1 MNKNQS
7 TMKVCSLLPSG
18 TEILFA
24 LGLGDQLIGITDLCD
39 YPEETFHKRIV
50 CRSKIDVNKLSSK
63 QVDEAMHKILESGES
78 PYELDSEWLSAN
90 SPDVILTQDLCYF
103 CEIDSTTVH
112 KHVHG
117 FADMPEIVILNP
129 KSLNDIFESII
140 QVGAACSQS
149 TKAMNLVDALQQRVQ
164 NIRDNLSGDI
174 KFPRVFSLEGI
185 NPLVIGGHWIPDL
198 LQEGGGNQTLDPPG
212 SPARRLEWQ
221 EIVNY
226 APEKLFIDLCSS
238 DLNRQQRE
246 IPWLFNQPGWWDIP
260 AVKSGE
266 VYMIDH
272 VYFSRPGPRIVIG
285 LEIIAQ
291 LTHPGLFGGM
301 VPPGT
306 VMKFNPDEALS
317 LSGTN
322 IASSFHPY

>member
-1 MNKNQS
+1 
-7 TMKVCSLLPSG
+7 MKICSLLPSG

-24 LGLGDQLIGITDLCD
+24 LGLGDQIIGITDLCD
-39 YPEETFHKRIV
+39 YPEATLNKRIV
-50 CRSKIDVNKLSSK
+50 CRSKIDVNKLSSG

-103 CEIDSTTVH
+103 CEIDATTVH
-112 KHVHG
+112 QHVHSIT
-117 FADMPEIVILNP
+117 DMPEIVILNP
-129 KSLNDIFESII
+129 KSLNEIFDSIL

-149 TKAMNLVDALQQRVQ
+149 TKAINLVDELKQRVQ
-164 NIRDNLSGDI
+164 NIIHHLSGDI
-174 KFPRVFSLEGI
+174 TFPKVFSLEGI

-198 LQEGGGNQTLDPPG
+198 LQKGGGDQNLYPPG

-238 DLNRQQRE
+238 DLKRHQRE
-246 IPWLFNQPGWWDIP
+246 IPWLFDQPGWWDIP

-285 LEIIAQ
+285 LEIIAE
-291 LTHPGLFGGM
+291 LTHPSLFSGM
-301 VPPGT
+301 VPPRT
-306 VMKFNPDEALS
+306 VMKIDPNEALS
-317 LSGTN
+317 SSGKN
-322 IASSFHPY
+322 LASCFHPY

>member
-1 MNKNQS
+1 MTKSNIKI
-7 TMKVCSLLPSG
+7 CSLLPSG

-24 LGLGDQLIGITDLCD
+24 LGLGDQIIGITDLCD
-39 YPEETFHKRIV
+39 YPEATLNKRIV
-50 CRSKIDVNKLSSK
+50 CRSKIDVNKLSSE

-103 CEIDSTTVH
+103 CEIDATTVH
-112 KHVHG
+112 QHVHSIT
-117 FADMPEIVILNP
+117 DMPEIVILNP
-129 KSLNDIFESII
+129 KSLNEIFDSIL
-140 QVGAACSQS
+140 QVGAVCSQS
-149 TKAMNLVDALQQRVQ
+149 TKAMNLVDELKQRVQ
-164 NIRDNLSGDI
+164 NIIDHLSGDI

-198 LQEGGGNQTLDPPG
+198 LQKGGGDQNLYPPG

-238 DLNRQQRE
+238 DLKRHQRE
-246 IPWLFNQPGWWDIP
+246 IPWLFDQPGWWDIP

-285 LEIIAQ
+285 LEIIAER
-291 LTHPGLFGGM
+291 THPSLFSGM
-301 VPPGT
+301 VPPRT
-306 VMKFNPDEALS
+306 VMKIDPNEALS
-317 LSGTN
+317 SSGKN
-322 IASSFHPY
+322 LASCFHPY

>member
-1 MNKNQS
+1 MAKSNIKI
-7 TMKVCSLLPSG
+7 CSLLPSG

-24 LGLGDQLIGITDLCD
+24 LDLGDQIIGITDLCD
-39 YPEETFHKRIV
+39 YPEAALHKRIV
-50 CRSKIDVNKLSSK
+50 CRSKIDVNQLSSE
-63 QVDEAMHKILESGES
+63 QVDEAMHKILESGDS
-78 PYELDSEWLSAN
+78 PYQLDSEWLSAN

-103 CEIDSTTVH
+103 CEIDATTVN
-112 KHVHG
+112 KHVHNIPN
-117 FADMPEIVILNP
+117 MPEIVILNP
-129 KSLNDIFESII
+129 KSLNEIFDSIL
-140 QVGAACSQS
+140 QVGAACSRS
-149 TKAMNLVDALQQRVQ
+149 TKAMNLVHELKQRVQ
-164 NIRDNLSGDI
+164 NIRDHLSSDI
-174 KFPRVFSLEGI
+174 KFPKVFSLEGI

-198 LQEGGGNQTLDPPG
+198 LQKGGGNQKLYPPG

-226 APEKLFIDLCSS
+226 SPEKLFIDLCSS

-246 IPWLFNQPGWWDIP
+246 IPWLFNLPGWWDIP

-285 LEIIAQ
+285 LEIIAE
-291 LTHPGLFGGM
+291 LTHPSLFGGM

>member
-1 MNKNQS
+1 M
-7 TMKVCSLLPSG
+7 PSG

-24 LGLGDQLIGITDLCD
+24 LGLGDQIIGITDLCD
-39 YPEETFHKRIV
+39 YPEATLNKRIV
-50 CRSKIDVNKLSSK
+50 CLSKIDVNKLSSG

-103 CEIDSTTVH
+103 CEIDATTVQQ
-112 KHVHG
+112 HVHSIT
-117 FADMPEIVILNP
+117 DMPEIVILNP
-129 KSLNDIFESII
+129 KSLNEIFDSIL

-149 TKAMNLVDALQQRVQ
+149 TKAMNLVDELKQRVQ
-164 NIRDNLSGDI
+164 NIIDHLSGDI

-198 LQEGGGNQTLDPPG
+198 LQKGGGDQNLYPPG

-238 DLNRQQRE
+238 DLKRHQRE
-246 IPWLFNQPGWWDIP
+246 IPWLFDQPGWWDIP

-285 LEIIAQ
+285 LEIIAE
-291 LTHPGLFGGM
+291 LTHPSLFSGM
-301 VPPGT
+301 IPPRT
-306 VMKFNPDEALS
+306 VMKIDRNEALS
-317 LSGTN
+317 SSGKN
-322 IASSFHPY
+322 LASCFHPY